1 MGKARM
7 NERRTRKEA
16 HEGSSERRRLVREI
30 RLWQAAGWMISFLPL
45 AFLLIIRRE
54 QYFSGYA
61 GIKVGSAVI
70 VVLIVSL
77 MIALDKI
84 KFPRLLISLWGAV
97 GLIWLLQS
105 ILDDLLLLLFVLA
118 VSVSMD
124 RMIDLIRVKPL
135 KEKLDEM
142 KTQDSIER
150 GVAAGVAAAM
160 EKKEDSHE

>member
-1 MGKARM
+1 MKGRS
-7 NERRTRKEA
+7 RTTRTEA
-16 HEGSSERRRLVREI
+16 HDGSGERRRLAREI

-54 QYFSGYA
+54 MYFSGYA

-77 MIALDKI
+77 MIALEKI
-84 KFPRLLISLWGAV
+84 RFPRLLISIWGAV

-118 VSVSMD
+118 VSVRVD
-124 RMIDLIRVKPL
+124 RLIELIRVKPL
-135 KEKLDEM
+135 KEKMTDM
-142 KTQDSIER
+142 KTQDSIQS
-150 GVAAGVAAAM
+150 GVAAGVAAALA
-160 EKKEDSHE
+160 KKEDGHE

>member
-1 MGKARM
+1 MKGQS
-7 NERRTRKEA
+7 RTTRTEA
-16 HEGSSERRRLVREI
+16 HDGSGERRRLAREI

-54 QYFSGYA
+54 MYFSGYA

-84 KFPRLLISLWGAV
+84 RFPRLLISLWGAV

-118 VSVSMD
+118 VSVSVD
-124 RMIDLIRVKPL
+124 RLIELIRVKPL
-135 KEKLDEM
+135 KEKLTDM
-142 KTQDSIER
+142 KTQDSIQS
-150 GVAAGVAAAM
+150 GVAAGVAAALA
-160 EKKEDSHE
+160 KGEDGHE

>member
-1 MGKARM
+1 MKGRS
-7 NERRTRKEA
+7 RTTRTEA
-16 HEGSSERRRLVREI
+16 HDGSGERRRLAREI

-54 QYFSGYA
+54 MYFSGYA

-77 MIALDKI
+77 MVALEKI
-84 KFPRLLISLWGAV
+84 KFPRLLVSLWGAV

-118 VSVSMD
+118 VSVSVD
-124 RMIDLIRVKPL
+124 RLIDLVRVKPL

-142 KTQDSIER
+142 KTQDSIQS
-150 GVAAGVAAAM
+150 GVAAGVAAALA
-160 EKKEDSHE
+160 KGEDGHE